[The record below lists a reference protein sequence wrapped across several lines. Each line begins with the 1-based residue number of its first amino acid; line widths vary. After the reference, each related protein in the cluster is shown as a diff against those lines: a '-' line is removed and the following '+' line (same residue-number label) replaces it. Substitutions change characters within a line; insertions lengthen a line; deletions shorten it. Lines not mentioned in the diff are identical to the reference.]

1 VANFQFRVPLRR
13 RSGNGE
19 MKSASAFRD
28 TIDESYRLRAK
39 EHRRVRRYEQHG
51 LGGCNVEDGKMKTP
65 SWRPL

>member
-1 VANFQFRVPLRR
+1 
-13 RSGNGE
+13 